1 MLHSKY
7 CTGACSDPRDGIVPG
22 NKKSYQGTRLA
33 GVAVI
38 LATEQ
43 DRAPARKTMTK
54 QTVKTL
60 RKAAIAVV
68 ILALAFYFI
77 PILTTIW
84 VVCGLIDVMRNDQ
97 KDRNLFDRYFL
108 GNGLFT
114 WLLSPFNLIVDLL
127 CYRNPGVWK
136 PEQFPE
142 DYQREINEVLGV
154 FKARKDEI
162 IADIDA
168 NFGAGRRGM
177 YVYQWY
183 GKHKIDNVPEFNKDY
198 KYIKTIAVS
207 VFSKRESTSWHFGPL
222 RLSLRILYNL
232 VPVKA
237 EIFVQ
242 CGSKKNYWYDN
253 PLFIFDD
260 TLFHRSVNEY
270 DGRRYCVFVDI
281 IRPSP
286 FPGLIAGLLAIVS
299 VSVERINSVFY
310 KNWKMIGSSKPKAA
324 AN

>member
-1 MLHSKY
+1 
-7 CTGACSDPRDGIVPG
+7 
-22 NKKSYQGTRLA
+22 
-33 GVAVI
+33 
-38 LATEQ
+38 
-43 DRAPARKTMTK
+43 MTK
-54 QTVKTL
+54 QTVKIL

-68 ILALAFYFI
+68 VLAVAFYFI
-77 PILTTIW
+77 PIITTIW
-84 VVCGLIDVMRNDQ
+84 VVCGLIDVMRNDT
-97 KDRNLFDRYFL
+97 KDQNLFERYFL

-127 CYRNPGVWK
+127 SYRNPGVWK

-162 IADIDA
+162 IAEIDA

-183 GKHKIDNVPEFNKDY
+183 GKHKIDNVPEFNKNY

-232 VPVKA
+232 IPVQA

-242 CGSKKNYWYDN
+242 CGSKKNYWFDN

-299 VSVERINSVFY
+299 VSVERINAVFY

-324 AN
+324 N

>member
-1 MLHSKY
+1 
-7 CTGACSDPRDGIVPG
+7 
-22 NKKSYQGTRLA
+22 
-33 GVAVI
+33 
-38 LATEQ
+38 
-43 DRAPARKTMTK
+43 MTK

-68 ILALAFYFI
+68 LLALGFYFI
-77 PILTTIW
+77 PILTAILI
-84 VVCGLIDVMRNDQ
+84 VCGLIDIMRNDN
-97 KDRNLFDRYFL
+97 KSWKLFDRYFL

-183 GKHKIDNVPEFNKDY
+183 GKHKIDNVPEFNKDF

-207 VFSKRESTSWHFGPL
+207 VFSGRESTSWHFGPL

-232 VPVKA
+232 IPVKA

-242 CGSKKNYWYDN
+242 CGSKKNYWYEN

-310 KNWKMIGSSKPKAA
+310 KNWKMIGSAKPKKAA

>member
-1 MLHSKY
+1 
-7 CTGACSDPRDGIVPG
+7 
-22 NKKSYQGTRLA
+22 
-33 GVAVI
+33 
-38 LATEQ
+38 
-43 DRAPARKTMTK
+43 MTK
-54 QTVKTL
+54 KTVKTL

-68 ILALAFYFI
+68 VLALAVYFI
-77 PILTTIW
+77 PILTAIW
-84 VVCGLIDVMRNDQ
+84 VVFGLIDVMRNDQ
-97 KDRNLFDRYFL
+97 KNRNLFERYFL

-136 PEQFPE
+136 PEQFPQ

-154 FKARKDEI
+154 FNARKDEI

-168 NFGAGRRGM
+168 NFGTGRRGM

-232 VPVKA
+232 IPVKA

-270 DGRRYCVFVDI
+270 DGRRYCVFIDI

-286 FPGLIAGLLAIVS
+286 FPRLIAGLLSIVS

-324 AN
+324 N

>member
-1 MLHSKY
+1 
-7 CTGACSDPRDGIVPG
+7 
-22 NKKSYQGTRLA
+22 
-33 GVAVI
+33 
-38 LATEQ
+38 
-43 DRAPARKTMTK
+43 MTK

-68 ILALAFYFI
+68 LLALGFYFI
-77 PILTTIW
+77 PILTTILI
-84 VVCGLIDVMRNDQ
+84 VCGLIDIMRNDE
-97 KDRNLFDRYFL
+97 KNWKLFDRYFL

-127 CYRNPGVWK
+127 CYRNHGVWK
-136 PEQFPE
+136 LDQFPE

-154 FKARKDEI
+154 FKSRKDEI

-168 NFGAGRRGM
+168 NFGTGRRGM

-183 GKHKIDNVPEFNKDY
+183 GKHKIDNVPEFNKDF

-207 VFSKRESTSWHFGPL
+207 VFSGRESTSWHFGPL

-232 VPVKA
+232 IPVKA

-281 IRPSP
+281 VRPSP
-286 FPGLIAGLLAIVS
+286 FPGLIAGMLAVVS

-310 KNWKMIGSSKPKAA
+310 KNWKMIGSSKPKKAA

>member
-1 MLHSKY
+1 
-7 CTGACSDPRDGIVPG
+7 
-22 NKKSYQGTRLA
+22 
-33 GVAVI
+33 
-38 LATEQ
+38 
-43 DRAPARKTMTK
+43 MT
-54 QTVKTL
+54 KTL
-60 RKAAIAVV
+60 RKSIRKVAIAVLV
-68 ILALAFYFI
+68 LAVGFYFI
-77 PILTTIW
+77 PILTTLL
-84 VVCGLIDVMRNDQ
+84 VVCGIIDVMRNDQ
-97 KDRNLFDRYFL
+97 KDWPLFSSYFL

-114 WLLSPFNLIVDLL
+114 WLLSPFNLLVDLL
-127 CYRNPGVWK
+127 SYRNPGVWK
-136 PEQFPE
+136 LEQFPP
-142 DYQREINEVLGV
+142 DYQREVNEILDV
-154 FKARKDEI
+154 FKARKQEI

-183 GKHKIDNVPEFNKDY
+183 GKHKIDNVPEFNKDF

-242 CGSKKNYWYDN
+242 CGSKKNYWFDN

-286 FPGLIAGLLAIVS
+286 FPRLIAGLLAVVS

-310 KNWKMIGSSKPKAA
+310 KNWKMIGSSKPKKAETT
-324 AN
+324 

>member
-1 MLHSKY
+1 M
-7 CTGACSDPRDGIVPG
+7 
-22 NKKSYQGTRLA
+22 
-33 GVAVI
+33 
-38 LATEQ
+38 
-43 DRAPARKTMTK
+43 TMTK

-68 ILALAFYFI
+68 VLALAFYFI

-97 KDRNLFDRYFL
+97 KNQNLFERYFL

-154 FKARKDEI
+154 FNARKDEI

-232 VPVKA
+232 LPVKA
-237 EIFVQ
+237 EIFVE
-242 CGSKKNYWYDN
+242 CNGARNYWYDN
-253 PLFIFDD
+253 PLYIFDD
-260 TLFHRSVNEY
+260 TLLHRSVNEY
-270 DGRRYCVFVDI
+270 DGHRYCVFMDI

-286 FPGLIAGLLAIVS
+286 FPGLIAALLAVVS
-299 VSVERINSVFY
+299 VSVERINAMIY
-310 KNWKMIGSSKPKAA
+310 KNWKMLGSSKAKKVETT
-324 AN
+324 

>member
-1 MLHSKY
+1 
-7 CTGACSDPRDGIVPG
+7 
-22 NKKSYQGTRLA
+22 
-33 GVAVI
+33 
-38 LATEQ
+38 
-43 DRAPARKTMTK
+43 MTK
-54 QTVKTL
+54 QTFKTL
-60 RKAAIAVV
+60 RKAAIAVLL
-68 ILALAFYFI
+68 LALGFYFI
-77 PILTTIW
+77 PILTAIFI
-84 VVCGLIDVMRNDQ
+84 VCGLIDIMRNDQ
-97 KDRNLFDRYFL
+97 KNWKLFDRYFL

-136 PEQFPE
+136 PEQFPQ
-142 DYQREINEVLGV
+142 DYQREIDEVLDV

-168 NFGAGRRGM
+168 NFGTGRRGM

-183 GKHKIDNVPEFNKDY
+183 GKHKIDNVPEFNKDF

-207 VFSKRESTSWHFGPL
+207 VFSGRESTSWHFGPL
-222 RLSLRILYNL
+222 RLSLRLLYNL
-232 VPVKA
+232 IPVKA

-270 DGRRYCVFVDI
+270 DGRRYCAFVDI

-286 FPGLIAGLLAIVS
+286 YPGLIAGLLAIVS

-310 KNWKMIGSSKPKAA
+310 KNWKMIGSSKPKKAA

>member
-1 MLHSKY
+1 
-7 CTGACSDPRDGIVPG
+7 
-22 NKKSYQGTRLA
+22 
-33 GVAVI
+33 
-38 LATEQ
+38 
-43 DRAPARKTMTK
+43 MTK
-54 QTVKTL
+54 QIFKTV
-60 RKAAIAVV
+60 RKAAIALLL
-68 ILALAFYFI
+68 LALGFYFI
-77 PILTTIW
+77 PILTAIFI
-84 VVCGLIDVMRNDQ
+84 VCGLIDIMRND
-97 KDRNLFDRYFL
+97 DRNRMLFERYFL

-114 WLLSPFNLIVDLL
+114 WLLSPFNLIVDLF

-136 PEQFPE
+136 PEQFPQ

-154 FKARKDEI
+154 FKARKTEI

-168 NFGAGRRGM
+168 NFGTGRRGM

-183 GKHKIDNVPEFNKDY
+183 GKHKIDNVPEFNKDF

-207 VFSKRESTSWHFGPL
+207 VFSGRESTSWHFGPL
-222 RLSLRILYNL
+222 RLSLRLLYNL
-232 VPVKA
+232 IPVQA

-242 CGSKKNYWYDN
+242 CGSRKNYWYDN

-286 FPGLIAGLLAIVS
+286 FPRLISGLLAIVS

-310 KNWKMIGSSKPKAA
+310 KNWKMIAPTKPRDAA

>member
-1 MLHSKY
+1 
-7 CTGACSDPRDGIVPG
+7 
-22 NKKSYQGTRLA
+22 
-33 GVAVI
+33 
-38 LATEQ
+38 
-43 DRAPARKTMTK
+43 MTK
-54 QTVKTL
+54 QTFKTL

-68 ILALAFYFI
+68 ILALGFYFI
-77 PILTTIW
+77 PIITAIF

-97 KDRNLFDRYFL
+97 KDWKLFDRYFL

-127 CYRNPGVWK
+127 CYRNQGVWK

-168 NFGAGRRGM
+168 NFGTGRRGM

-232 VPVKA
+232 IPVKA

-242 CGSKKNYWYDN
+242 CGSKKNYWFDN

-286 FPGLIAGLLAIVS
+286 FPKLIAGLLAIVS
-299 VSVERINSVFY
+299 VSVERINSIFY
-310 KNWKMIGSSKPKAA
+310 KNWKMIGSSKANKAA

>member
-1 MLHSKY
+1 M
-7 CTGACSDPRDGIVPG
+7 AM
-22 NKKSYQGTRLA
+22 NKKTLKS
-33 GVAVI
+33 
-38 LATEQ
+38 
-43 DRAPARKTMTK
+43 
-54 QTVKTL
+54 L
-60 RKAAIAVV
+60 RKAAIAAVV
-68 ILALAFYFI
+68 LALAFYFI

-97 KDRNLFDRYFL
+97 KNRNLFERYFL

-142 DYQREINEVLGV
+142 DYQREISEVLGV

-232 VPVKA
+232 IPVQA

-286 FPGLIAGLLAIVS
+286 FPKLIAGLLAIVS

-310 KNWKMIGSSKPKAA
+310 KNWKMIGSSKPKAT

>member
-1 MLHSKY
+1 VL
-7 CTGACSDPRDGIVPG
+7 
-22 NKKSYQGTRLA
+22 
-33 GVAVI
+33 
-38 LATEQ
+38 
-43 DRAPARKTMTK
+43 
-54 QTVKTL
+54 
-60 RKAAIAVV
+60 
-68 ILALAFYFI
+68 
-77 PILTTIW
+77 
-84 VVCGLIDVMRNDQ
+84 RNDT
-97 KDRNLFDRYFL
+97 KDQRLFSLYFL
-108 GNGLFT
+108 GNGMFT

-127 CYRNPGVWK
+127 SYRNRGVWK

-142 DYQREINEVLGV
+142 DYQREINAVLDV
-154 FKARKDEI
+154 FKERKTEI

-168 NFGAGRRGM
+168 NFGTGRRGM

-207 VFSKRESTSWHFGPL
+207 VFSGRESTSWHFGPL

-232 VPVKA
+232 IPVNA

-242 CGSKKNYWYDN
+242 CGSIKNYWHDN

-260 TLFHRSVNEY
+260 TLLHRSVNEY

-286 FPGLIAGLLAIVS
+286 FPKLIAGMLAVVS
-299 VSVERINSVFY
+299 VSVERINSIFY
-310 KNWKMIGSSKPKAA
+310 KNWKMISSNKPKKAEAA
-324 AN
+324 